1 MRRRTV
7 WCYNFAGWL
16 LFTLSALAFLWGALK
31 SADTTGIIASGLFLL
46 ACLVFLVPVWVH
58 RPPRRK

>member
-1 MRRRTV
+1 MSPRTV
-7 WCYNFAGWL
+7 WYYNFAGWL

-31 SADTTGIIASGLFLL
+31 AQDITGIIASLLFLV

-58 RPPRRK
+58 RPTRHK